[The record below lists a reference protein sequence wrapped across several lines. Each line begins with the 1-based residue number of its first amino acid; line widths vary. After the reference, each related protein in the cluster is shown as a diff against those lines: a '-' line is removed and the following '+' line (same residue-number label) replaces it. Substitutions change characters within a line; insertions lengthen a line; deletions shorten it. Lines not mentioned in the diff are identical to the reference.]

1 MPCGNETL
9 GQMRPRHVMIRDKR
23 SGIEEWIPLD
33 RAERLMGLS
42 ADEIEAALCEFGE
55 CESEHFIALEP
66 E

>member
-1 MPCGNETL
+1 
-9 GQMRPRHVMIRDKR
+9 MIRDKR